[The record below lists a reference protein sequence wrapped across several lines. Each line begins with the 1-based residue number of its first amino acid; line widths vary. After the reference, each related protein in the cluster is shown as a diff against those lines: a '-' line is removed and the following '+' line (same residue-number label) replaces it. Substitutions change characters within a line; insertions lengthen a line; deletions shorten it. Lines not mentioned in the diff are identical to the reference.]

1 MPGSADDPLEV
12 LAGEAGPGLRWV
24 VVAYGDEDEV
34 YTLLRVYRDGRL
46 VVAGSGFGGPG
57 LAAGSVLNEWRGQ
70 TEGLPF
76 FVMARTSPDV
86 DRVIATT
93 DRGTE
98 VTLALSPPA
107 EGFGLRF
114 AAAALPDG
122 ERPALLRAER
132 RGAVL
137 TTIRQRM
144 PPRRRGWHAGPG
156 GV

>member
-1 MPGSADDPLEV
+1 VPGRAADPVEV

-24 VVAYGDEDEV
+24 VVAYDDEDEV

-57 LAAGSVLNEWRGQ
+57 LPAGSVLNEWRGQ
-70 TEGLPF
+70 TDGLPF

-86 DRVIATT
+86 DRVVATT

-122 ERPALLRAER
+122 EQPALLRAER

-137 TTIRQRM
+137 AAVRQRM
-144 PPRRRGWHAGPG
+144 PPPRRGRRARPG